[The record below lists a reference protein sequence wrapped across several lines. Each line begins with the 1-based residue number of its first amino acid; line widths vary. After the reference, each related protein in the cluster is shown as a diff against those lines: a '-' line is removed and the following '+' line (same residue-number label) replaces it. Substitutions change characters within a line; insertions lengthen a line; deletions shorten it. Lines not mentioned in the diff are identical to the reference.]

1 MKLTQCIKPGLL
13 SVAIASSFST
23 SAVEVSEQELAT
35 LKAQIAALQTRLAQ
49 LEEQAKPVSQ
59 SENQPS
65 SSQNQSTESV
75 DLAKQQKSVETN
87 SVETTDAEAEESTDG
102 IKFGGAIRTN
112 YSYTSYDDGNKNRGG
127 DFDFDI
133 FRINMSGEVG
143 GVTLNSEIRFFDYM
157 TAVKYAYAGY
167 QFSENWQVQAGITQV
182 PFGNQAYN
190 SQNYFFSTNY
200 YLGLEDDFDLGVV
213 FKRSVADNWQ
223 LDVGFFKNDE
233 LGGVDGYV
241 DNRSDRYSYDIVGIR
256 TQGEGIYDE
265 PTEGLGEYNTLAG
278 RFAYHFN
285 TGEVKT
291 EVGVSALHGAIHNGE
306 KRAGDYQA
314 WAFHTSSQYQ
324 NWHLQFQHSQYDYD
338 IGQADRLAVGAY
350 SFYDSIAADAK
361 STTLNIAY
369 DMAVDFGPV
378 TDLQFYNNFG
388 LVYDKSDDSEDTM
401 MNVLGMSVAAGGL
414 FTYFDLVH
422 AKNQPFIGGSA
433 AGDTDET
440 EQRFNINIGYY
451 F

>member
-87 SVETTDAEAEESTDG
+87 SVETTDAEAEESTDW

-167 QFSENWQVQAGITQV
+167 QFS
-182 PFGNQAYN
+182 
-190 SQNYFFSTNY
+190 
-200 YLGLEDDFDLGVV
+200 
-213 FKRSVADNWQ
+213 DN
-223 LDVGFFKNDE
+223 
-233 LGGVDGYV
+233 
-241 DNRSDRYSYDIVGIR
+241 
-256 TQGEGIYDE
+256 
-265 PTEGLGEYNTLAG
+265 
-278 RFAYHFN
+278 
-285 TGEVKT
+285 
-291 EVGVSALHGAIHNGE
+291 
-306 KRAGDYQA
+306 
-314 WAFHTSSQYQ
+314 
-324 NWHLQFQHSQYDYD
+324 
-338 IGQADRLAVGAY
+338 
-350 SFYDSIAADAK
+350 
-361 STTLNIAY
+361 
-369 DMAVDFGPV
+369 
-378 TDLQFYNNFG
+378 
-388 LVYDKSDDSEDTM
+388 
-401 MNVLGMSVAAGGL
+401 
-414 FTYFDLVH
+414 
-422 AKNQPFIGGSA
+422 
-433 AGDTDET
+433 
-440 EQRFNINIGYY
+440 
-451 F
+451 